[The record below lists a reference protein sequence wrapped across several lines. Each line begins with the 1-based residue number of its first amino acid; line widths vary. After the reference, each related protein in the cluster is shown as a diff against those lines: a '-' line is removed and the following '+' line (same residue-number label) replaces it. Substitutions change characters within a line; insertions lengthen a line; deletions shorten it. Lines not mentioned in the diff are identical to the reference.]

1 MPNQRAETMAQT
13 TCTLPRE
20 MIDRARELANLR
32 LTSTSAIIRQAL
44 AEFLERDERQY
55 TRTEYRGR
63 E

>member
-44 AEFLERDERQY
+44 AEFLEREAHREEREHHVDV
-55 TRTEYRGR
+55 R
-63 E
+63 